1 MTTMFAGSAI
11 STGKVDESFFY
22 IVAISVVLLVS
33 VTIVM
38 VFFLFRYNRKK
49 HPEPEA
55 VREPLWLEI
64 VWTVIPTILALSMFY
79 FGWVNFEFIRTP
91 PKNAMTV
98 NVIGRE
104 WSWSF
109 TYDNGKQSDLLRVP
123 LNKPVKLIL
132 TSADVI
138 HSLYIPAFRI
148 KEDCVPGMKTYLWF
162 NADEVGTYD
171 IFCTEYCGVGHSH
184 MLSKVIVMP
193 AAEYYKWYSAEEVGG
208 LAAEGK
214 KLVQGK
220 GCLGCHSTDGERKVG
235 PTFKGLRDSIET
247 VLTDGKERK
256 VKVDD
261 EYIKHYIEHP
271 NVDVVKG
278 YPPIMPVIPVTEG
291 ELKAIVEYLKT
302 VK

>member
-1 MTTMFAGSAI
+1 MFAGSAI

-22 IVAISVVLLVS
+22 IVAISVVLLVA

-38 VFFLFRYNRKK
+38 IFFLFRYNRKK

-55 VREPLWLEI
+55 VSEPLWLEI
-64 VWTVIPTILALSMFY
+64 IWTVIPTALALSMFY

-91 PKNAMTV
+91 PKDAMTV

-104 WSWSF
+104 WSWIF
-109 TYDNGKQSDLLRVP
+109 TYDNGKQGDVLRVP

-162 NADEVGTYD
+162 NADESGTYD

-193 AAEYYKWYSAEEVGG
+193 VAEYEKWYSAAEAGG
-208 LAAEGK
+208 SAAEGK
-214 KLVQGK
+214 RLVQEK
-220 GCLGCHSTDGERKVG
+220 GCLGCHSTDGSRKVG
-235 PTFKGLRDSIET
+235 PTFKGLYGREEEVI
-247 VLTDGKERK
+247 TDGKEREIR
-256 VKVDD
+256 VDD
-261 EYIKHYIEHP
+261 EYIRNYISHP
-271 NVDVVKG
+271 NVDIVKG
-278 YPPIMPVIPVTEG
+278 YPPIMPVIPMTET
-291 ELKAIVEYLKT
+291 ELKSMVEYLKT

>member
-1 MTTMFAGSAI
+1 MFAGSAI
-11 STGKVDESFFY
+11 STGKVDEAFFY
-22 IVAISVVLLVS
+22 IVAISVALLVM

-38 VFFLFRYNRKK
+38 LFFLFRYNRKR

-55 VREPLWLEI
+55 VSEPLWLEI
-64 VWTVIPTILALSMFY
+64 VWTVIPTILAVSMFY

-91 PKNAMTV
+91 PKDAMTV

-109 TYDNGKQSDLLRVP
+109 TYDNGRQSDVLRVP
-123 LNKPVKLIL
+123 LNKPVKLVL

-162 NADEVGTYD
+162 NADEAGTYD

-193 AAEYYKWYSAEEVGG
+193 AAEYDKWYSAAEAGG

-214 KLVQGK
+214 RLVQEK
-220 GCLGCHSTDGERKVG
+220 GCLGCHSTDGSRKVG
-235 PTFKGLRDSIET
+235 PTFKGMHGSVET
-247 VLTDGKERK
+247 VITDGKERR
-256 VKVDD
+256 VTVDD
-261 EYIKHYIEHP
+261 EYIEHYIEHP
-271 NVDVVKG
+271 NVDIVKG
-278 YPPIMPVIPVTEG
+278 YPPIMPVIPVTDA
-291 ELKAIVEYLKT
+291 ELKAMVAYLKT

>member
-1 MTTMFAGSAI
+1 MTMA
-11 STGKVDESFFY
+11 
-22 IVAISVVLLVS
+22 
-33 VTIVM
+33 
-38 VFFLFRYNRKK
+38 NR
-49 HPEPEA
+49 A
-55 VREPLWLEI
+55 
-64 VWTVIPTILALSMFY
+64 TC
-79 FGWVNFEFIRTP
+79 
-91 PKNAMTV
+91 
-98 NVIGRE
+98 
-104 WSWSF
+104 
-109 TYDNGKQSDLLRVP
+109 LRVP

-171 IFCTEYCGVGHSH
+171 IFCTEYCGVSHSH

-214 KLVQGK
+214 KLVQEK

-302 VK
+302 VNNNFLL

>member
-1 MTTMFAGSAI
+1 MTAMFAGSAI

-22 IVAISVVLLVS
+22 IVAVSVVLLVS

-38 VFFLFRYNRKK
+38 IFFLFKYNRKK

-148 KEDCVPGMKTYLWF
+148 KEDCVPGMKTHLWF
-162 NADEVGTYD
+162 NADQVGTYD

-184 MLSKVIVMP
+184 MLSKVIVMT
-193 AAEYYKWYSAEEVGG
+193 AADYYKWYSAEEAGG

-214 KLVQGK
+214 KLVQEK
-220 GCLGCHSTDGERKVG
+220 GCLGCHSTDGSRKVG
-235 PTFKGLRDSIET
+235 PTFKGLHDSIET
-247 VLTDGKERK
+247 VLTDRKERK
-256 VKVDD
+256 VKVND
-261 EYIKHYIEHP
+261 EYIEHYIEHP
-271 NVDVVKG
+271 NVDMVKG
-278 YPPIMPVIPVTEG
+278 YPPIMPVIPLTEG